1 MKPVPCL
8 DKEAVGPSHPTAW
21 TLKDKQNSVM
31 QPRFRHAAL
40 DGREHRCGEA
50 PDVESNLALAAH
62 IASRYRSRRMPREDL
77 FHEGVIGLI
86 RAARR
91 FDPRR
96 GKPFASYAGF
106 WIRKYIR
113 EALSRELCFLHV
125 PSHRR
130 FGIGRIAP
138 PRCAAAGELQT
149 VATPR
154 RLAEMSRGCTYDT
167 RGDYFTLSPEDC
179 LLRRERMEIVKQ
191 AVDGLSSIERS
202 VIVHRFGLDNDRP
215 QTLARIG
222 SVQGL
227 TRQRVYQIEET
238 AKRRLRRRFKML
250 GWAS

>member
-1 MKPVPCL
+1 MS
-8 DKEAVGPSHPTAW
+8 EIHR
-21 TLKDKQNSVM
+21 N
-31 QPRFRHAAL
+31 RFRHSAFG
-40 DGREHRCGEA
+40 GRERGRSDA

-62 IASRYRSRRMPREDL
+62 IASRYRNRRMPREDL

-138 PRCAAAGELQT
+138 PRCTPAGELQT
-149 VATPR
+149 GATPR
-154 RLAEMSRGCTYDT
+154 RLAEMSRGRTYDAWS
-167 RGDYFTLSPEDC
+167 DYFTLSPEDC
-179 LLRRERMEIVKQ
+179 LLRRERVEVVKQ
-191 AVDGLSSIERS
+191 AVDGLSSIERC
-202 VIVHRFGLDNDRP
+202 VIARRFGLDNDRL
-215 QTLARIG
+215 QTLERIG
-222 SVQGL
+222 SVRGL
-227 TRQRVYQIEET
+227 TRQRVHQIEET
-238 AKRRLRRRFKML
+238 AKRRLRHRFKRL